1 MMHATCRGILIT
13 AIAAVGISACDR
25 STPQEPVEQPV
36 YSELDWV
43 GTDVIYSATAEKRD
57 VSIVFFMAEWCG
69 WCKRLKKESLADST
83 VIQILGE
90 SYNVAWINPDADSM
104 VVCGDSTVTCRQM
117 TNDAFGVRGF
127 PTIAFCNRSGDLIG
141 LAPGYKPVADF
152 VDLLERMRDGEY

>member
-1 MMHATCRGILIT
+1 MKHFTCWSILIAT
-13 AIAAVGISACDR
+13 IAAVVISACDR
-25 STPQEPVEQPV
+25 STPHEPMEQPA

-43 GTDVIYSATAEKRD
+43 GTDVIYSATAEKHD
-57 VSIVFFMAEWCG
+57 VSIIFFMAEWCG
-69 WCKRLKKESLADST
+69 WCKRLKNESLADST

-90 SYNVAWINPDADSM
+90 SYNIAWINPDADSS

-117 TNDAFGVRGF
+117 TNDVFGVRGF
-127 PTIAFCNRSGDLIG
+127 PTIAFCRRSGELIG